1 MARHRSHFTSEQTI
15 TGKTS
20 HRTSTS
26 LFHVCHLRGTT
37 MRRFVERAPITIGGD
52 LVQRRRTGAAVVE
65 FAVCIPVLI
74 LLVLGSIEATSMIF
88 LKQALQSATHEAT
101 RQAVLSTTTNQQ
113 VSDQVANILDARD
126 IVGFR
131 VEFPRGNPEGMPRG
145 SLVTVRVTASS
156 SRNSPLAGKFLRN
169 RDIVVS
175 NTMLKE

>member
-1 MARHRSHFTSEQTI
+1 
-15 TGKTS
+15 
-20 HRTSTS
+20 
-26 LFHVCHLRGTT
+26 

-52 LVQRRRTGAAVVE
+52 LVQRRRSASRTGAAVVE

-88 LKQALQSATHEAT
+88 LKQALQSAAHEAT

-113 VSDQVANILDARD
+113 VRDQVANILDARD
-126 IVGFR
+126 IVGFS
-131 VEFPRGNPEGMPRG
+131 VEFPRGNPESMPRG